1 MKIYPVF
8 LLLFLV
14 GCQPFQLLEMR
25 QSETM
30 EIHVSGA
37 VIREEWLIVPN
48 FSTFEDIL
56 PLIHLDDDAD
66 INKIHPAQIF
76 RHLDRII
83 IPHLK
88 DVPCVSLNH
97 ATHEELMS
105 LTGIGQVSAQRILDY
120 RVHVGLFRK
129 IEDIMNIKGI
139 KEATFSKI
147 KDHICL

>member
-8 LLLFLV
+8 LMLFLI
-14 GCQPFQLLEMR
+14 GCQPLHILELK

-30 EIHVSGA
+30 RVHVSGA
-37 VIREEWLIVPN
+37 VLKEEWLEVAN

-56 PLIHLDDDAD
+56 PLIHLDDNAD
-66 INKIHPAQIF
+66 VDKIHPTQIF

-83 IPHLK
+83 IPHIK
-88 DVPCVSLNH
+88 EVPCISLNH
-97 ATHEELMS
+97 ATHEELMT

-120 RVHVGLFRK
+120 RMQVGLFRK